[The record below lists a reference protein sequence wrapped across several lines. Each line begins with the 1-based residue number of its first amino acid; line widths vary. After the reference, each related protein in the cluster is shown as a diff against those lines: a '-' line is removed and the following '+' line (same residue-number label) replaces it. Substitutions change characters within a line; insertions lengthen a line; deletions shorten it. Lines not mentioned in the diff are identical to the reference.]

1 MFVLLITIKQYN
13 MKAIRE
19 VAGSVLIDTKKGF
32 NVWVDVWYEDDELFA
47 DWNKYI
53 FYLDDE
59 DDVKQKEFQED
70 SNNFMEATEEAI
82 DFYMKTNNNN
92 KKI

>member
-1 MFVLLITIKQYN
+1 ME
-13 MKAIRE
+13 AIRKVE
-19 VAGSVLIDTKKGF
+19 GSVLIDTKKGF
-32 NVWVDVWYEDDELFA
+32 NVWVDVWYKDDEIFA

-82 DFYMKTNNNN
+82 DFYMKN
-92 KKI
+92 

>member
-1 MFVLLITIKQYN
+1 

-19 VAGSVLIDTKKGF
+19 VSGSVLIDTKKGF
-32 NVWVDVWYEDDELFA
+32 NVWVDVWHEDDDLVA

-59 DDVKQKEFQED
+59 DDVNQKKFQED

-82 DFYMKTNNNN
+82 DFYIKTNNNN
-92 KKI
+92 KTI

>member
-1 MFVLLITIKQYN
+1 

-19 VAGSVLIDTKKGF
+19 VKGSVLIDTKKGF
-32 NVWVDVWYEDDELFA
+32 NVWVDVWYEDGELFA

-53 FYLDDE
+53 FYSDDE

-82 DFYMKTNNNN
+82 DFYMKINNNN
-92 KKI
+92 KTI

>member
-1 MFVLLITIKQYN
+1 

-19 VAGSVLIDTKKGF
+19 VEGSVLIDTKKGF
-32 NVWVDVWYEDDELFA
+32 NVWVDVWHEDDELFS

-92 KKI
+92 KTI